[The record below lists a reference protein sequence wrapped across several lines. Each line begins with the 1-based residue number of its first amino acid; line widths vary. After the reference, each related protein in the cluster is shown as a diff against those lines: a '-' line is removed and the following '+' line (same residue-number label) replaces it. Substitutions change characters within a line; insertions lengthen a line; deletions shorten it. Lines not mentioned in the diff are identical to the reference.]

1 MSNEQKYQ
9 DIGKEI
15 EDELAGL
22 MRDLD
27 NSSDEDAKKAGILDT
42 RKLVEENIANL
53 KEFRTM
59 RAEMAAKRAALDK
72 AIKIMDRRIEMALDS
87 VKTLSMPY

>member
-1 MSNEQKYQ
+1 MSNEQNYQ
-9 DIGKEI
+9 DPGKDI
-15 EDELAGL
+15 EDELTGL

-53 KEFRTM
+53 KKFRTM
-59 RAEMAAKRAALDK
+59 RGEMAAKHAALDK
-72 AIKIMDRRIEMALDS
+72 AIKIMDRRIEMALDC